1 MVLHDIAS
9 VANTVR
15 LMYVGKSRWAFCLR
29 VRDFMFSH
37 GYIRCYAPARRFLA
51 KCKIKHGDPPFEKF
65 CAVAF
70 NNCVEC

>member
-1 MVLHDIAS
+1 MF
-9 VANTVR
+9 ANNVPK
-15 LMYVGKSRWAFCLR
+15 KSRWAFCLR
-29 VRDFMFSH
+29 VRDSMFSH

-51 KCKIKHGDPPFEKF
+51 KCKIKHGGPPFEKF